1 MTRAI
6 SNCDDLIDSR
16 DVIARI
22 NELIEERDDLQQV
35 IYDDVEN
42 PESMEAAKAAR
53 EALLDWKE
61 SDEGLEL
68 DVLLRLQDEAEGGDW
83 EYGETLIRDSYFEQY
98 AQDLAE
104 DIGAVNNDTDKWPFN
119 HIDWEAAAD
128 ELKQD
133 YTCVDYDGVD
143 YWIRTS

>member
-1 MTRAI
+1 MSRRTI
-6 SNCDDLIDSR
+6 SNSDDLIDSR
-16 DVIARI
+16 DVIERI
-22 NELIEERDDLQQV
+22 NELSETRDELLYQIDAAEDKEEA
-35 IYDDVEN
+35 
-42 PESMEAAKAAR
+42 EAAKI
-53 EALLDWKE
+53 ALEDWEE

-68 DVLLRLQDEAEGGDW
+68 KVLLKLQEEAEGGDW

>member
-1 MTRAI
+1 MGKHKAI
-6 SNCDDLIDSR
+6 SNSDDLIDSR
-16 DVIARI
+16 DVIERI
-22 NELIEERDDLQQV
+22 NELSETRDELLYQIDAAEDKEEA
-35 IYDDVEN
+35 
-42 PESMEAAKAAR
+42 EAAKI
-53 EALLDWKE
+53 ALEDWEE

-68 DVLLRLQDEAEGGDW
+68 KVLLKLQEEAEGGDW

-98 AQDLAE
+98 AQDFAE
-104 DIGAVNNDTDKWPFN
+104 EIGAVDRDAQWPAN